1 MVLLVLLLWLLL
13 LHLHLRDLLLA
24 ILEEVVE
31 AVVYRTRRLLCKR
44 DLLVLPPTVLVHVV
58 LVDGGE
64 GGAHLRVGVG
74 AASRVPSRKGVA

>member
-1 MVLLVLLLWLLL
+1 LVLLLLLL
-13 LHLHLRDLLLA
+13 RLLLWHLHLRNLLLA

-31 AVVYRTRRLLCKR
+31 AVVYRTRRLLRKW

-64 GGAHLRVGVG
+64 GGACLRVGVG
-74 AASRVPSRKGVA
+74 AASRVPSREGVA